1 MYFYL
6 MAMYFAHGG
15 KLGRVPVMNG
25 MSSSII
31 CNTQEDV
38 EASHCSKVG

>member
-6 MAMYFAHGG
+6 NAMYFAHGG

-25 MSSSII
+25 MSSII

-38 EASHCSKVG
+38 EAFHCSKVG

>member
-6 MAMYFAHGG
+6 NAMYFAHGG

-25 MSSSII
+25 MSII